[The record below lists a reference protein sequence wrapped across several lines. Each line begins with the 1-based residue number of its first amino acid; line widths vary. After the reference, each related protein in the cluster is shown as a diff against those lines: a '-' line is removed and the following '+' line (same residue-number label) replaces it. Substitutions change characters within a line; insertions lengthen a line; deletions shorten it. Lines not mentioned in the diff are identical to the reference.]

1 MRIGEAYEKV
11 TAEVSQTIAEQT
23 GLQEGVRASDLGI
36 DDLDKLKDVAGKYIP
51 HLYDGSAKDFIA
63 SRGRKRAQDAINEL
77 VAAGTDF
84 TDQEALEPWVD
95 SMLDRWFEDMLQV
108 LAMGYTFASPE
119 YDDVPRDRDGFV
131 QLCRDVDRDLIS
143 IQVAQF
149 RVDETLKYKIGEQ
162 MAMASALTAN
172 FFSMM
177 GRSFNKYTLR
187 DFLYQVWCTT
197 AMNAFIAGHEVRKL
211 LETEAMFEAM
221 MKETD

>member
-11 TAEVSQTIAEQT
+11 TSEVSQTIAEQT
-23 GLQEGVRASDLGI
+23 GLETGVPASSFSLDDLG
-36 DDLDKLKDVAGKYIP
+36 KLKDIAEKYVP

-63 SRGRKRAQDAINEL
+63 SRGKKRAQDAIDSL
-77 VAAGTDF
+77 VEAGVDF
-84 TDQEALEPWVD
+84 TDQSVMEPHVD
-95 SMLDRWFEDMLQV
+95 NLIDRWFTDMLQI

-119 YDDVPRDRDGFV
+119 YADVPRDRDGFV
-131 QLCRDVDRDLIS
+131 QLCRLADRDLIS

-149 RVDETLKYKIGEQ
+149 SSDELLKAKIGEQ

-177 GRSFNKYTLR
+177 GRSYNKYTLR
-187 DFLYQVWCTT
+187 DFLFQVWATT

-211 LETEAMFEAM
+211 LEEEIAFEAM